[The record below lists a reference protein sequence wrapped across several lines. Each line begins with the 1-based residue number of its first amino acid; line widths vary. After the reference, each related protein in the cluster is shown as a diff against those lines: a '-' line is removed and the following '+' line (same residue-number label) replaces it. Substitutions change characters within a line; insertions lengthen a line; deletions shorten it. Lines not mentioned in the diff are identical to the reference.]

1 MPDQELRTIRGHS
14 LWAILLISMIWTVMM
29 VASQN
34 FFRRK
39 FEIEE
44 FELPGL
50 TELALGWAPR
60 LAMLIQIGLTAV
72 TLRWGSVQQKRLWE
86 PLLVVWLGIVV
97 GHHVIAMVLA
107 FPHGHTELSVVFSNP
122 QLT

>member
-1 MPDQELRTIRGHS
+1 VPDQEIRTIRDHS

-29 VASQN
+29 VASQY

-44 FELPGL
+44 FELPGI
-50 TELALGWAPR
+50 TELALGWVPQ
-60 LAMLIQIGLTAV
+60 LAMLIQIGMTAV
-72 TLRWGSVQQKRLWE
+72 ILRWGSVQQRRLWE